1 MKNSS
6 YFTQSTEFDGRNE
19 DTLSTYGLDSKI
31 QDNIDDLLEE
41 LRDDQTAV
49 RAAAMKRLKE
59 IGTILSR
66 LLINSFS
73 FGRKSYP

>member
-1 MKNSS
+1 M
-6 YFTQSTEFDGRNE
+6 STH
-19 DTLSTYGLDSKI
+19 GLDSKI

-59 IGTILSR
+59 IGTILS
-66 LLINSFS
+66 LVLINSFS